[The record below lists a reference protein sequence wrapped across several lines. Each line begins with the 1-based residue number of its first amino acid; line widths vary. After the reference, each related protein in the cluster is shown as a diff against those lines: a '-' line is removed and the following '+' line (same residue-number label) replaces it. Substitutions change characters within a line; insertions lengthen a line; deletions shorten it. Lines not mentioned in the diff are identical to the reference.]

1 MDDGRG
7 VRPLQ
12 ESMTGDVSEND
23 GSTNEPGEVVE
34 SAISDIA
41 AADDADTVGAA
52 TARALEGLLGTP
64 VSCAIY
70 AADGELVVA
79 TGESGPEID
88 HHAVDLPDSPTDGE
102 LAWPADPLLVPVT
115 DTGWLVCW
123 ADGAATAP
131 SWAVRSVAGAAVDAA
146 RGRVRRTDDERR
158 IAQLE
163 AETDQLS
170 NFANIVA
177 HDLRNPLAIAQGHL
191 ELARGSDADEH
202 FEKISDAHDRIQRI
216 IDHTLTMAKHDGD
229 GVEVEHVDTGTVA
242 HDAWGTVET
251 GAATLTVS
259 DSMRVVADR
268 ERLQQLFEN
277 LFRNSVEHGVPE
289 QQVEPG
295 GGDEPTA
302 GRSLAVEVGTL
313 SNRTGFFVAD
323 NGPGIPDGERA
334 AVFDRGYSE
343 GGGTG
348 LGLSIIEDIVDEHDW
363 SVTVTEGSLGGAR
376 FEISDVG

>member
-1 MDDGRG
+1 
-7 VRPLQ
+7 
-12 ESMTGDVSEND
+12 MTGDVSEND

>member
-1 MDDGRG
+1 
-7 VRPLQ
+7 
-12 ESMTGDVSEND
+12 MTGDVSEND
-23 GSTNEPGEVVE
+23 VSTHEPGEVVE
-34 SAISDIA
+34 SAISAIA
-41 AADDADTVGAA
+41 AADDADTVVAA
-52 TARALEGLLGTP
+52 TAGALDGLLGTP
-64 VSCAIY
+64 VACAIY

-79 TGESGPEID
+79 TGDRGPEID
-88 HHAVDLPDSPTDGE
+88 LDAVDLPDSPPDDE

-115 DTGWLVCW
+115 DTGWLVCRT
-123 ADGAATAP
+123 DGTATAP
-131 SWAVRSVAGAAVDAA
+131 SWAVRSIAGVAVDAA
-146 RGRVRRTDDERR
+146 RGRVRRADDERR

-163 AETDQLS
+163 AETDQLG

-191 ELARGSDADEH
+191 ELARESDGDEH
-202 FEKISDAHDRIQRI
+202 FEKIADAHDRIQRI
-216 IDHTLTMAKHDGD
+216 IDHTLTMAKQDGD

-289 QQVEPG
+289 QHVEPS
-295 GGDEPTA
+295 GGDEATV

-313 SNRTGFFVAD
+313 SDGTGFFIAD
-323 NGPGIPDGERA
+323 NGPGIPDGERG

-343 GGGTG
+343 GSGTG
-348 LGLSIIEDIVDEHDW
+348 LGLSIIEDIVGEHDW
-363 SVTVTEGSLGGAR
+363 SVAVTEGSLGGAR
-376 FEISDVG
+376 FEISDVE